1 MLKSLASLAVMAV
14 ALLTSSMVFA
24 SPASV
29 GDEAFLASLKA
40 PQAATAPEA
49 PALTSAGRAPAPV
62 PMACTFSCQ
71 SCSSGGIV
79 GKQFCTTCNGVKSC
93 GSCGMLCSF

>member
-1 MLKSLASLAVMAV
+1 MLKRLVSLAVMAV

-24 SPASV
+24 SPAPV
-29 GDEAFLASLKA
+29 GDEAFLASLQA
-40 PQAATAPEA
+40 PQAAPAPEA
-49 PALTSAGRAPAPV
+49 SALTCADRAPV

-79 GKQFCTTCNGVKSC
+79 GKQFCTTCDGVKSC
-93 GSCGMLCSF
+93 GSCGQFCRF